1 MQPYYS
7 QMSSDERWEKVGEL
21 LYKAIHRL
29 LLEEQQQNKNIQ
41 TKKYLNPQE
50 AAQFLDVS
58 HRTLQRWIARGQIPI
73 HRKENGYIFFSQDDL
88 EKIRVRKSK
97 PVGKRI
103 TRAGN
108 RSKSHQAMSVS

>member
-7 QMSSDERWEKVGEL
+7 QMSSDKRWEKVGEL

-29 LLEEQQQNKNIQ
+29 LLEEQQQNEQ
-41 TKKYLNPQE
+41 TKKYLSPQE

-73 HRKENGYIFFSQDDL
+73 YRKENGYIFFSQEDL
-88 EKIRVRKSK
+88 EKIKVMKSK
-97 PVGKRI
+97 PI
-103 TRAGN
+103 
-108 RSKSHQAMSVS
+108 